1 MTAFECCF
9 RVRDDAHTKT
19 PLFTSCGADPN
30 QKRFD
35 VSIKTGISLRRA
47 NFGHY
52 QSFVERAMMSGCRS
66 RRMRV
71 GRCRLII
78 GSSSGAFNCVLL
90 RGKNHGSNAR
100 SRNRVYHGHGCWVLP
115 LLVQACSV
123 GQETPSQRYKV
134 VKAVQRV
141 ASVVPDHS
149 FKKVYPWASD
159 RLGETGGERPHKMKP
174 PQTPFRA
181 T

>member
-1 MTAFECCF
+1 
-9 RVRDDAHTKT
+9 
-19 PLFTSCGADPN
+19 
-30 QKRFD
+30 
-35 VSIKTGISLRRA
+35 
-47 NFGHY
+47 
-52 QSFVERAMMSGCRS
+52 MMGGCKA
-66 RRMRV
+66 RRMRI

-123 GQETPSQRYKV
+123 GLETPSQRYKV

-159 RLGETGGERPHKMKP
+159 RLGETGGERPHKRLSKFDSLRTSRAAGSGNPEMVQFCAFP
-174 PQTPFRA
+174 EWDFPF
-181 T
+181 